1 MAADERA
8 VRVSLAV
15 QVTDAF
21 APRERSVGEIAVT
34 VRGQPWAPV
43 LSPSGYRVFLDLPAG
58 PAAVDV
64 RGRFYL
70 DESQAV
76 SLPLANPRNP
86 LLTVTL
92 TPRWFYPFPEGTTLV
107 QGRVLDPDGAALGG
121 AQVELTGAGRQTRT
135 SEDGRFVLYFT
146 GLTEEEVTA
155 SGGRL
160 LLRSSGGGTAFSLR
174 VRQAGFQDA
183 SVPIP
188 EIEEGRT
195 LRLAEPVVMH
205 RT

>member
-1 MAADERA
+1 MAGDERS

-15 QVTDAF
+15 QVADDF
-21 APRERSVGEIAVT
+21 APRRRPLGEIAVT
-34 VRGQPWAPV
+34 LRGQPRVPI
-43 LSPSGYRVFLDLPAG
+43 LTPGGYRVFLELPAG
-58 PAAVDV
+58 AAVVDV

-70 DESQAV
+70 EESQAV
-76 SLPLANPRNP
+76 TVPLANARNP

-92 TPRWFYPFPEGTTLV
+92 TPRWSYPFPDGTTLV

-135 SEDGRFVLYFT
+135 AEDGRFVLYIT
-146 GLTEEEVTA
+146 GLSEDEVTT

-160 LLRSSGGGTAFSLR
+160 LVRASGGGTAFTLR
-174 VRQAGFQDA
+174 VRQAGFREA
-183 SVPIP
+183 TVAIP
-188 EIEEGRT
+188 QIEEGRT
-195 LRLAEPVVMH
+195 LRVAEPVAML